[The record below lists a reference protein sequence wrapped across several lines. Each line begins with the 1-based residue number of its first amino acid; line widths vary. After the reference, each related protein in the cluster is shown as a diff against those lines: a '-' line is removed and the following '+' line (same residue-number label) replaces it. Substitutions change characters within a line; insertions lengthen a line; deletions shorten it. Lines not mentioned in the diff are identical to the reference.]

1 MKLKKRATLSKFLT
15 IRPQDAVCDLYFPE
29 SVDDIVRFTVLERDY
44 HLLGGGSN
52 VIAGAVRKP
61 VITLALLEGR
71 SATEDIDNRQVAV
84 SMPAWVRVAPLIDY
98 LIANGLT
105 GLEFMA
111 GIPGTVG
118 GAIVGNAAP
127 KGHSWDGIV
136 RSVVY
141 VKEGSVMTAS
151 PRFGYRRILD
161 MPEPPYI
168 LLAAELILAKDTAAK
183 IKERVRGFMKERI
196 TIPYPS
202 AGSLFRNPDGAS
214 AGKLLEEA
222 GCKGLAMGDAALYE
236 KHANIVVNK
245 GNARS
250 ADFVALREEAI
261 ARVQKKHGIH
271 LEPEVRFWQ

>member
-1 MKLKKRATLSKFLT
+1 MKLKKHAMLSKFLT

-44 HLLGGGSN
+44 YLLGGGSN
-52 VIAGAVRKP
+52 VIAGVVKKP
-61 VITLALLEGR
+61 VITFGLLDGR
-71 SATEDIDNRQVAV
+71 SSTEDIDNRQVAV
-84 SMPAWVRVAPLIDY
+84 SMPAWIRIAPLIDY

-105 GLEFMA
+105 GLEFMS
-111 GIPGTVG
+111 GIPGTLG

-127 KGHSWDGIV
+127 KDHSWAGIV

-141 VKEGSVMTAS
+141 VKEGSVMTAA
-151 PRFGYRRILD
+151 PRFGYRHILD

-168 LLAAELILAKDTAAK
+168 LLAAELVLKKDTAAK

-196 TIPYPS
+196 AIPYPS
-202 AGSLFRNPDGAS
+202 AGSLFKNPEGRL

-222 GCKGLAMGDAALYE
+222 GCKGLAVGDAALYE

-245 GNARS
+245 GKARS
-250 ADFVALREEAI
+250 AEFVALREEA
-261 ARVQKKHGIH
+261 ADRVFKKHGVH
-271 LEPEVRFWQ
+271 LEPEVKFWQ